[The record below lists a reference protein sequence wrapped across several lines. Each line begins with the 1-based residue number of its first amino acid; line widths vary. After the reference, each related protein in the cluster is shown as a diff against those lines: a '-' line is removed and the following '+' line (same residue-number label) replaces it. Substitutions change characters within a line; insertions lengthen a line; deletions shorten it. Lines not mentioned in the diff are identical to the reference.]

1 VNVITNPTAGFTVS
15 NNAQCLRGNSFSF
28 SNASSGATAYSW
40 SFGDGTTSTGSNP
53 SKTYSSTGTF
63 TVRLIARNA
72 FGCTDT
78 ITRNITVHPQ
88 PVAAFSLNSTA
99 QCLRGNSFTTTNS
112 SSGATSYSW
121 SFGDGTSSTA
131 SNPTKTYSAAGTY
144 NIRLIAIT
152 GNSCRDTLTRS
163 VTVNP
168 NPTAAFSLSSSAQC
182 LKANSFTT
190 TNSSSGASS
199 YSWTFGDGSSST
211 AANPTKTY
219 STAGTYTVRLVA
231 FNSSGCSDTISR
243 SVTVHPQPVAAFSLN
258 SSAQCLRGN
267 NFTTTNSSSGA
278 SNYSWSFGDGTTST
292 ANNPTKTYSA
302 AGTYNIRLIAVTGN
316 SCRDTITRS
325 VTVNPNPTASFTVSN
340 NAQCFRGNRFVFNS
354 TSTVSAGSLSYAWSF
369 GGGRTSSNSRDSL
382 AYADTGTYR
391 VRLIAITAAGCRDT
405 AFSNVVVYPQ
415 GTADFSIAA
424 AAQCL
429 RGNSFSFTDNSRVGS
444 GSINAY
450 DWRFGNGS
458 TS

>member
-1 VNVITNPTAGFTVS
+1 
-15 NNAQCLRGNSFSF
+15 
-28 SNASSGATAYSW
+28 
-40 SFGDGTTSTGSNP
+40 GTWP
-53 SKTYSSTGTF
+53 D
-63 TVRLIARNA
+63 RPIARPA
-72 FGCTDT
+72 FGGTE
-78 ITRNITVHPQ
+78 TRTRTSTVHPQ
-88 PVAAFSLNSTA
+88 PVAAFSLKSSA
-99 QCLRGNSFTTTNS
+99 QCLRGKSFKTTNS
-112 SSGATSYSW
+112 RSGATNYSW
-121 SFGDGTSSTA
+121 RFGDGTTSTA

-144 NIRLIAIT
+144 SIRLIAIT
-152 GNSCRDTLTRS
+152 GNIFRDTLTRI

-168 NPTAAFSLSSSAQC
+168 NPTAAFSLSNSAQC
-182 LKANSFTT
+182 LKANSFSV
-190 TNSSSGASS
+190 TNSSSGATS

-211 AANPTKTY
+211 AASPTKTY

-231 FNSSGCSDTISR
+231 FNSSGCSDTLTRNI
-243 SVTVHPQPVAAFSLN
+243 TVYPQPVAAFSLN
-258 SSAQCLRGN
+258 SASQCLRGN
-267 NFTTTNSSSGA
+267 SFTTTNSSSGA
-278 SNYSWSFGDGTTST
+278 SNYGWSFGDGTTST

-302 AGTYNIRLIAVTGN
+302 AGTYNIRLIAITGN
-316 SCRDTITRS
+316 SCRDTLTRS

-354 TSTVSAGSLSYAWSF
+354 TSTVSAGSLSYAWNF